1 MKARGFQT
9 ALGVALAGAS
19 IGLAAPVN
27 AAPEGPDS
35 IETTVSD
42 APATGYAVIV
52 DQFDLTPL
60 DRTKVIGV
68 PPGLEPRQL
77 AGPVFFGVG

>member
-1 MKARGFQT
+1 MKARGFRT
-9 ALGVALAGAS
+9 ALGIALAGAS
-19 IGLAAPVN
+19 IGLAAPAN
-27 AAPEGPDS
+27 AAPEGPDG

-42 APATGYAVIV
+42 APPEGYAVIV
-52 DQFDLTPL
+52 DRFDLAPL

-68 PPGLEPRQL
+68 PPGLEPQQL